1 MVSVFLTRTGLRR
14 LKRFNDEFLVAK
26 PNPESPKLRT
36 ARLPRVTPQLAAG
49 RSAGPADVRIVPS
62 PGSALAKRLADEV
75 ARLAAELAAAKAEIA
90 TLSAR
95 AERDPLTDV
104 FNRRGFA
111 RELERSL
118 AYARRY
124 GTPAALV
131 YLDLDAFKPVNDRYG
146 HAAGDVVLRRVAA
159 ALTLSVRGSDVVAR
173 LGGDEF
179 AVLMWNISPADAR
192 AKAAAMETQ
201 IEQATAGLEAMGV
214 GASAGMTMLE
224 AEDLPADVLARAD
237 AAMYARKAARRR
249 NN

>member
-1 MVSVFLTRTGLRR
+1 MVSGFLTRTGLRR
-14 LKRFNDEFLVAK
+14 LTRFNDEFLVSK
-26 PNPESPKLRT
+26 PNPKSPKPRRT
-36 ARLPRVTPQLAAG
+36 RLPGLTSPLTAG
-49 RSAGPADVRIVPS
+49 RLAGPADLRIVPS
-62 PGSALAKRLADEV
+62 PGSALAQGLADEV

-146 HAAGDVVLRRVAA
+146 HAAGDVVLRQVAA
-159 ALTLSVRGSDVVAR
+159 ALTASVRGSDVVAR

-179 AVLMWNISPADAR
+179 AVLMWNISPVDAR

-201 IEQATAGLEAMGV
+201 IALATASSAGGGV
-214 GASAGMTMLE
+214 GASAGMTILE

-249 NN
+249 K

>member
-1 MVSVFLTRTGLRR
+1 VSRSNPKNPKPRRT
-14 LKRFNDEFLVAK
+14 
-26 PNPESPKLRT
+26 
-36 ARLPRVTPQLAAG
+36 RLPDLAPPWAAG
-49 RSAGPADVRIVPS
+49 RSAGPADLRIVPS
-62 PGSALAKRLADEV
+62 PGPALAQRLADEV

-118 AYARRY
+118 AYVRRY
-124 GTPAALV
+124 ATPAALV

-146 HAAGDVVLRRVAA
+146 HAAGDVVLRQVAA
-159 ALTLSVRGSDVVAR
+159 SLTASVRGSDVVAR

-192 AKAAAMETQ
+192 VKAAAMETQ
-201 IEQATAGLEAMGV
+201 IAQATASSAGGGV

-224 AEDLPADVLARAD
+224 AEDVAADVLARAD

-249 NN
+249 K

>member
-1 MVSVFLTRTGLRR
+1 M
-14 LKRFNDEFLVAK
+14 AK
-26 PNPESPKLRT
+26 PDPKSPKPPRT
-36 ARLPRVTPQLAAG
+36 RLPHLTSPLATG
-49 RSAGPADVRIVPS
+49 RSAGPADLRIVPS
-62 PGSALAKRLADEV
+62 PGAALAQRLADEV
-75 ARLAAELAAAKAEIA
+75 ARLAAELAAARAEIA

-95 AERDPLTDV
+95 TERDPLTDV

-118 AYARRY
+118 AYVRRY

-131 YLDLDAFKPVNDRYG
+131 YLDLDAFKLVNDRHG
-146 HAAGDVVLRRVAA
+146 HAAGDAVLRQVAA
-159 ALTLSVRGSDVVAR
+159 ALTASVRGSDVVAR
-173 LGGDEF
+173 LGGDEY

-201 IEQATAGLEAMGV
+201 IAQTTANSAGGGV
-214 GASAGMTMLE
+214 GASAGVTMLE

-249 NN
+249 R

>member
-1 MVSVFLTRTGLRR
+1 MAPNRS
-14 LKRFNDEFLVAK
+14 NDELLVAK
-26 PNPESPKLRT
+26 TDPRSPKPHRT
-36 ARLPRVTPQLAAG
+36 TPPRVAAG
-49 RSAGPADVRIVPS
+49 RSAASTDVRIVPS
-62 PGSALAKRLADEV
+62 SGTALAQRLADEV

-146 HAAGDVVLRRVAA
+146 HAAGDAVLRQVAA
-159 ALTLSVRGSDVVAR
+159 VLTASVRGSDVVAR

-179 AVLMWNISPADAR
+179 AVLMWNISLADAR
-192 AKAAAMETQ
+192 TKAAAMEIQ
-201 IEQATAGLEAMGV
+201 IAQATAGSAGGSV

-249 NN
+249 R